1 MNMLNTLHALTAK
14 RYFVPMCINYTAQ
27 NTERDPIGITRATT
41 SIMSLIIAHPL
52 PAPRP
57 PCSVLGVISADNLR
71 MVDDSHKP
79 RSKTVGAYLKCV
91 RGYANPTYEGFIRDN
106 LFAHPKPNLHHMT
119 AFIEILA
126 YSEAEAVKV
135 AQGYARELRHY
146 RSGRQWGRV
155 TQTCA
160 INCGRYS
167 LQPNHIKNL
176 HDIKYIK
183 KYRG

>member
-1 MNMLNTLHALTAK
+1 MNIISTLHALTAK
-14 RYFVPMCINYTAQ
+14 RYFIPMCLNYTAE

-41 SIMSLIIAHPL
+41 SIMSLIISHPL
-52 PAPRP
+52 PAPRL
-57 PCSVLGVISADNLR
+57 PCTVVGVIAADKLR
-71 MVDDSHKP
+71 IVDESHKP
-79 RSKTVGAYLKCV
+79 RSKTVGAYLKYV
-91 RGYANPTYEGFIRDN
+91 RGNSYPTPEGFIRDN
-106 LFAHPKPNLHHMT
+106 LFAHPKPNLNHLT
-119 AFIEILA
+119 TFIDILA

-135 AQGYARELRHY
+135 AQGYARELRYY

-160 INCGRYS
+160 INCGLHS
-167 LQPNHIKNL
+167 LSQNHIKNL